1 MTPRIARIARIGSM
15 GDDLRFALRQMR
27 RAPGFT
33 VSAVLTLAL
42 GIGANTAVYSL
53 LSGYMRPLPVPA
65 PDRIVV
71 IAGQL
76 PDDDAGLSYGLSYPA
91 LTDYREASGVFEELF
106 AFDTRGGGMTA
117 NARTTS
123 FIYQGVS
130 GNYFTG
136 LQLRAHAGRM
146 FKPGE
151 GEYPGG
157 EAIVILSYQF
167 WQRRFGGD
175 PSVVGTI
182 VRVDGVPTRV
192 IGITPKGFFG
202 LYHGLAVEGYVPL
215 GFISTREKVERQRFT
230 DRSMRYLRVAGR
242 LRPGVSMAAAQAA
255 LDVVSERLHRT
266 YRQEKGVTARVIP
279 ETMARPLPMRFIAWL
294 MPLARASMLGLA
306 GLVLLIACMNVAN
319 LLLVR
324 GAVRQREM
332 AMRAALGAGRGRLVR
347 LLLAESLLLALA
359 GTAAGLLLG
368 RWAMALFARSLFIA
382 SDIPLNVEFDY
393 DWRVFIYAAAIAAA
407 TGVLTGIAPALRA
420 SRAKVTGLL
429 HDGGYGSAG
438 AGRQRLRSAMVVAQ
452 VAGSLVLLI
461 VAGLC
466 IRSVQRAQAVDLG
479 FEPRGVLTVRLDPHQ
494 LGYDEPRSWAFY
506 DELQRR
512 LLALPGVESVSTSF
526 GAPMGYFIGAD
537 PVTREGAA
545 VSVNEPKPLYFTN
558 AVSPSYFATL
568 GIPIVRGR
576 GFTDHDTLSAPRVVM
591 VNETLAHQM
600 FPGEDP
606 VGKRVIVSRP
616 EGELWEIVGVAR
628 DSKYVA
634 VFEGQLPHLYFPI
647 AQDPFFMRI
656 VAIRASAPPAGLA
669 PLVEREIRALDAD
682 MPIAD
687 LMPMEQVVQ
696 TGVGYLMFHIGTV
709 QSGAMG
715 ILGLLLSVVGVYGVV
730 SYGASLRTREM
741 GIRIAL
747 GARPANVRALVLRQ
761 GSVLVVA
768 GIVCGLAVAL
778 AVTRALAGFFVLVGT
793 LDIPTFAA
801 VTALLG
807 AIALAACYLP
817 ARRAMRVDPM
827 IVLRHE

>member
-1 MTPRIARIARIGSM
+1 MANWLRQCA
-15 GDDLRFALRQMR
+15 DDARFALRQMR
-27 RAPGFT
+27 HAPGFAIA
-33 VSAVLTLAL
+33 AVLTLAL

-53 LSGYMRPLPVPA
+53 VSGYMRALPVPA

-71 IAGQL
+71 IAADL
-76 PDDDAGLSYGLSYPA
+76 PGDDTGIAFGVSYPA
-91 LTDYREASGVFEELF
+91 LADYRDASGVFEDLF
-106 AFDTRGGGMTA
+106 AFDTRGGGLTA

-123 FIYQGVS
+123 FVYQGVT

-136 LQLRAHAGRM
+136 LRLPAHIGRM
-146 FKPGE
+146 FHPGE

-157 EAIVILSYQF
+157 EAIVVLSYRF

-175 PSVVGTI
+175 PAVVGAI
-182 VRVDGVPTRV
+182 VRVDGVPSRV
-192 IGITPKGFFG
+192 IGVTPEGFHG
-202 LYHGLAVEGYVPL
+202 LYHGLATEGYVPL
-215 GFISTREKVERQRFT
+215 GFTTGREDSDPQHFT
-230 DRSMRYLRVAGR
+230 DRSMRHLRVAGR
-242 LRPGVSMAAAQAA
+242 LRPGVTLAAAQAA
-255 LDVVSERLHRT
+255 LDVVSERLQRT
-266 YRQEKGVTARVIP
+266 YPQEKGVVARVIP
-279 ETMARPLPMRFIAWL
+279 ETSARPLPIRFIAWL
-294 MPLARASMLGLA
+294 VPLAQASMLGLA
-306 GLVLLIACMNVAN
+306 GLVLLIACMNVTN

-324 GAVRQREM
+324 GAVRQREL
-332 AMRAALGAGRGRLVR
+332 AMRAALGSGRGRLVQ
-347 LLLAESLLLALA
+347 LLLVESLLLALA
-359 GTAAGLLLG
+359 GTAAGLVLG

-393 DWRVFIYAAAIAAA
+393 DWRVFVHAAAIAAA

-420 SRAKVTGLL
+420 SRAKVTALL

-438 AGRQRLRSAMVVAQ
+438 AGRQRLRAAMVVAQ

-466 IRSVQRAQAVDLG
+466 IRSVQRSQAVDLG
-479 FEPRGVLTVRLDPHQ
+479 FEPRDVLTVRLDPHQ
-494 LGYDEPRSWAFY
+494 VGYDEPRAWAFY

-537 PVTREGAA
+537 PVTREGGA

-568 GIPIVRGR
+568 RIPIARGR
-576 GFTDHDTLSAPRVVM
+576 GFTERDTLSSPRVVI
-591 VNETLAHQM
+591 VNETLARQL

-616 EGELWEIVGVAR
+616 EGKLWEIVGVAR

-634 VFEGQLPHLYFPI
+634 VFEGQLPHVYFPI
-647 AQDPFFMRI
+647 AQDPFYMRV
-656 VAIRASAPPAGLA
+656 VAVRSNAPMAVLA
-669 PLVEREIRALDAD
+669 PLVEREIHALDPD

-687 LMPMEQVVQ
+687 LMPMEQIVRA
-696 TGVGYLMFHIGTV
+696 GVGYLMFHIGTV

-741 GIRIAL
+741 GIRMAL
-747 GARPANVRALVLRQ
+747 GAEPGTVRSLVLRQ

-768 GIVCGLAVAL
+768 GIVCGLALAV
-778 AVTRALAGFFVLVGT
+778 AVTRALGRFFVLVGT
-793 LDIPTFAA
+793 VDVPTFAF
-801 VTALLG
+801 VTVLLG
-807 AIALAACYLP
+807 AIALAACYVP

-827 IVLRHE
+827 VALRHE

>member
-1 MTPRIARIARIGSM
+1 MALTLWSI
-15 GDDLRFALRQMR
+15 GDDARFALRQMR
-27 RAPGFT
+27 HAPGFAIA
-33 VSAVLTLAL
+33 AVLTLAL

-53 LSGYMRPLPVPA
+53 VSGYMRPLPVPA

-71 IAGQL
+71 IAADL
-76 PDDDAGLSYGLSYPA
+76 PGDDTGIAFGVSYPA
-91 LTDYREASGVFEELF
+91 LADYRDASGVFEDLF
-106 AFDTRGGGMTA
+106 AFDTRGGGLTA

-123 FIYQGVS
+123 FVYQGVT

-136 LQLRAHAGRM
+136 LQLPAHVGRL
-146 FKPGE
+146 FHPGE

-157 EAIVILSYQF
+157 EAIVVLSYRF

-175 PSVVGTI
+175 PAVVGSI
-182 VRVDGVPTRV
+182 VRVDGVPSRV
-192 IGITPKGFFG
+192 IGVTPEGFHG
-202 LYHGLAVEGYVPL
+202 LYHGLATEGYVPL
-215 GFISTREKVERQRFT
+215 GFTTGREDSDPQHFT
-230 DRSMRYLRVAGR
+230 DRSMRHLRVAGR
-242 LRPGVSMAAAQAA
+242 LRPGVTLAAAQAA
-255 LDVVSERLHRT
+255 VDVVSERLQRT
-266 YRQEKGVTARVIP
+266 YPQEKGVVARVIP
-279 ETMARPLPMRFIAWL
+279 ETSARPLPIRFIAWL
-294 MPLARASMLGLA
+294 VPLAQASMLGLA
-306 GLVLLIACMNVAN
+306 GLVLLIACMNVTN

-332 AMRAALGAGRGRLVR
+332 AMRAALGSGRGRLVQ
-347 LLLAESLLLALA
+347 LLLVESLLLALA
-359 GTAAGLLLG
+359 GTAAGLVLG

-393 DWRVFIYAAAIAAA
+393 DWRVFVYAAAIAAA

-420 SRAKVTGLL
+420 SRAKVTALL
-429 HDGGYGSAG
+429 HDGGHGSTG
-438 AGRQRLRSAMVVAQ
+438 AGRQRLRAAMVVAQ
-452 VAGSLVLLI
+452 VAGSVVLLT

-466 IRSVQRAQAVDLG
+466 IRSVQRSQAVDLG
-479 FEPRGVLTVRLDPHQ
+479 FEARGVLTVRLDPHQ
-494 LGYDEPRSWAFY
+494 VGYDEPRAWAFY

-568 GIPIVRGR
+568 RIPIARGR
-576 GFTDHDTLSAPRVVM
+576 GFTERDTLSGPRVVI
-591 VNETLAHQM
+591 VNETLARQL

-616 EGELWEIVGVAR
+616 DGQLWEIVGVAR

-634 VFEGQLPHLYFPI
+634 VFEGQLPHVYFPI
-647 AQDPFFMRI
+647 AQDPFYMRV
-656 VAIRASAPPAGLA
+656 VAVRSNAPMAVLA
-669 PLVEREIRALDAD
+669 PLVEREIHALDPD

-687 LMPMEQVVQ
+687 LMPMEQIVR

-741 GIRIAL
+741 GIRMAL
-747 GARPANVRALVLRQ
+747 GAEPGNVRSLVLRQ

-768 GIVCGLAVAL
+768 GIVCGLALAA
-778 AVTRALAGFFVLVGT
+778 AVTRALARFFVLVGT
-793 LDIPTFAA
+793 VDVPTFAF
-801 VTALLG
+801 VTVLLG

-827 IVLRHE
+827 VALRHE